1 MQNTLVIAIS
11 PPTRKSRP
19 YIRGLQAFTSWPKG
33 KAVWWDGDC
42 FLFSCCKH
50 LAELSHNPAA
60 VWYCHMMLIEC
71 LVANKIHMEQIICD
85 AFFFF
90 FITAIIFCV
99 MWLGFHMW
107 RLIFMIFCVFFLNFV
122 QFIFPHLLWSPI
134 VLLYKHL
141 KAY

>member
-90 FITAIIFCV
+90 YHCNHFLCDVVRVSYVKAHFYDF
-99 MWLGFHMW
+99 L
-107 RLIFMIFCVFFLNFV
+107 CVFFLTLCNLF
-122 QFIFPHLLWSPI
+122 FLISHDHT
-134 VLLYKHL
+134 LYC
-141 KAY
+141 YISI